1 MFGLSG
7 KRIAWRRNQEVKPT
21 THLLFILLLKSTGQ
35 DGIWTRN
42 SHGRP
47 PHRFLYKMEN
57 CPAIPPD
64 LSRSGYHSSLVN
76 TVNPRPLH
84 LQGQHRASRVVVKVK
99 CGGGVIG
106 DCHTAGHREPLWA
119 LLVFNMDELSEGSV
133 ALPHGEPSSGGN
145 LNRIFLT
152 HVRLPGLVSVYL
164 TNLQSHLVL
173 WQLGGCE

>member
-1 MFGLSG
+1 MSG
-7 KRIAWRRNQEVKPT
+7 KRIAWRRNQEAKPS

-99 CGGGVIG
+99 CGGEESSEV
-106 DCHTAGHREPLWA
+106 PLQQAIESLCELCLYSTWMSYPKA
-119 LLVFNMDELSEGSV
+119 LW
-133 ALPHGEPSSGGN
+133 H
-145 LNRIFLT
+145 FLMES
-152 HVRLPGLVSVYL
+152 L
-164 TNLQSHLVL
+164 HL
-173 WQLGGCE
+173 GKS